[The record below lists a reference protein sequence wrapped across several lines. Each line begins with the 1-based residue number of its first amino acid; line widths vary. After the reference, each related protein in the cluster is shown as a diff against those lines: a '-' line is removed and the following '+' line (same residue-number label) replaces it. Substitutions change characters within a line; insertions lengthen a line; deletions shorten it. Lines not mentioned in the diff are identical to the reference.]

1 MTALKSWFANAIIG
15 NLNGIV
21 ELWSFFETDTER
33 DALMLAAREIRCTKK
48 VRGHFGK
55 IAPWVCSA

>member
-21 ELWSFFETDTER
+21 ELWSFVETDPER
-33 DALMLAAREIRCTKK
+33 DALMLATREIRSVKK
-48 VRGHFGK
+48 ELSHFGK